1 VTVRNPRLLIAVA
14 ILVFGV
20 LSYWAK
26 RSVNPTTGETQH
38 VAMTTDQEVALG
50 MQSAPAMAEQFG
62 GDDSDP
68 QVSSEVAAIGEKLV
82 QRSDAARTQYRFQ
95 FHALADP
102 HTINAFALPGG
113 PVFITRGLLTELQ
126 NEGQL
131 AGVLGH
137 EIGHVV
143 ARHAAEQMAKTQLAQ
158 TLVGATAV
166 AASDRYGHG
175 NQAAL
180 LAGFAAQMA
189 GLRYSRKDELEADAL
204 GVRIMS
210 EAGYDPRAML
220 GVMQIL
226 SKTSRGG
233 RQPEFLSTHPDPG
246 NRSERIR
253 EAINKQF
260 PSGVPSNLSL
270 GKELAVTRD

>member
-1 VTVRNPRLLIAVA
+1 MRNPRLLIAVA

-68 QVSSEVAAIGEKLV
+68 QVSNEVAAIGEKLV

-102 HTINAFALPGG
+102 
-113 PVFITRGLLTELQ
+113 LLTELQ

-253 EAINKQF
+253 DAINKQF